1 MIVMSIAGVD
11 PSGGAGILADIK
23 TFQALGVYGTG
34 IVTALTAQNP
44 QMMYSLK
51 AIETDYVEEQIDAVL
66 DSYNVEYIKTGM
78 LYSKDI
84 IKTVSKKIREYNL
97 KAVVDPVM
105 VATSGGELAKDDL
118 SQNLLKYLLPKA
130 ILTTPNVSEAEKLT
144 GIKIADEEKAEIAC
158 EKLGKICNNIITGG
172 HLNGTN
178 ITGIDGKISTF
189 KQELLKTDNV
199 HGSGCNFSAAIVSYL
214 SQKNDLK
221 TSILKASE
229 YTYESIKNGKYG
241 TLIATSDSLFLSL
254 GISTSKTS
262 LILPG
267 FLSIITILSAR

>member
-11 PSGGAGILADIK
+11 PSGGAGIFADIK

-44 QMMYSLK
+44 QKMYSLK
-51 AIETDYVEEQIDAVL
+51 AIETSYVEEQIDAIL
-66 DSYNVEYIKTGM
+66 DTYNVEYIKTGM
-78 LYSKDI
+78 LYSTDI
-84 IKTVSKKIREYNL
+84 IKSVSKKIREYNL

-105 VATSGGELAKDDL
+105 VATSGGELAKNDL
-118 SQNLLKYLLPKA
+118 SQNLLKHLLPKA

-144 GIKIADEEKAEIAC
+144 NIKITNEEEAKKAC
-158 EKLGKICNNIITGG
+158 EKLGKTCNNIITGG
-172 HLNGTN
+172 HLNGINTIN
-178 ITGIDGKISTF
+178 IDGSTSIF
-189 KQELLKTDNV
+189 KQKLLKTDNL

-221 TSILKASE
+221 TSILKASD

-241 TLIATSDSLFLSL
+241 TLIAKL
-254 GISTSKTS
+254 
-262 LILPG
+262 
-267 FLSIITILSAR
+267 

>member
-11 PSGGAGILADIK
+11 PSGGAGIFADIK

-44 QMMYSLK
+44 QKMYSLK
-51 AIETDYVEEQIDAVL
+51 AIETSYVEDQIDAVL
-66 DSYNVEYIKTGM
+66 DTYNVEYIKTGM
-78 LYSKDI
+78 LYSTDI
-84 IKTVSKKIREYNL
+84 IKSVSKKIREYNL

-105 VATSGGELAKDDL
+105 VSTSGGELAKNDL

-144 GIKIADEEKAEIAC
+144 NIKITNEEEAKIAC
-158 EKLGKICNNIITGG
+158 EKLGKTCNNIITGG
-172 HLNGTN
+172 HLNGINTIN
-178 ITGIDGKISTF
+178 IDGTTSIF
-189 KQELLKTDNV
+189 KQKLLKTDNL

-221 TSILKASE
+221 TSILKASD

-241 TLIATSDSLFLSL
+241 TLIAKL
-254 GISTSKTS
+254 
-262 LILPG
+262 
-267 FLSIITILSAR
+267 

>member
-11 PSGGAGILADIK
+11 PSGGAGVFADIK

-44 QMMYSLK
+44 QKMFSLK
-51 AIETDYVEEQIDAVL
+51 AIESSYVEEEIDAVL
-66 DSYNVEYIKTGM
+66 DSYNIEYIKTGM

-84 IKTVSKKIREYNL
+84 IKSVSKKIKEYNL

-105 VATSGGELAKDDL
+105 VATSGGELAKNDL
-118 SQNLLKYLLPKA
+118 AQSLIKYLLPKA

-144 GIKIADEEKAEIAC
+144 KLKITNKEEAKIAC
-158 EKLGKICNNIITGG
+158 EKLSKTCNNIITGG
-172 HLNGTN
+172 HLNGINTMS
-178 ITGIDGKISTF
+178 IDGKISVL
-189 KQELLKTDNV
+189 KQELLKTDNL

-221 TSILKASE
+221 TSILKASD

-241 TLIATSDSLFLSL
+241 TLIAKL
-254 GISTSKTS
+254 
-262 LILPG
+262 
-267 FLSIITILSAR
+267 

>member
-11 PSGGAGILADIK
+11 PSGGAGIFADIK

-44 QMMYSLK
+44 QKMYSLK
-51 AIETDYVEEQIDAVL
+51 AIETSYVEEQIDAVL
-66 DSYNVEYIKTGM
+66 DTYNVEYIKTGM
-78 LYSKDI
+78 LYSTDI
-84 IKTVSKKIREYNL
+84 IKSVSKKIREYNL

-105 VATSGGELAKDDL
+105 VSTSGGELAKNDL

-144 GIKIADEEKAEIAC
+144 NIKITNEEEAKKAC
-158 EKLGKICNNIITGG
+158 EKLGKTCNNIITGG
-172 HLNGTN
+172 HLNGINTIN
-178 ITGIDGKISTF
+178 IDGTTSIF
-189 KQELLKTDNV
+189 KQKLLKTDNL

-221 TSILKASE
+221 TSILKASD

-241 TLIATSDSLFLSL
+241 TLIARL
-254 GISTSKTS
+254 
-262 LILPG
+262 
-267 FLSIITILSAR
+267 

>member
-11 PSGGAGILADIK
+11 PSGGAGIFADIK

-44 QMMYSLK
+44 QKMYSLK
-51 AIETDYVEEQIDAVL
+51 AIETSYVEEQIDAVL
-66 DSYNVEYIKTGM
+66 DTYNVEYIKTGM
-78 LYSKDI
+78 LYSTDI
-84 IKTVSKKIREYNL
+84 IKSVSKKIREYNL

-105 VATSGGELAKDDL
+105 VATSGGELAKNDL

-144 GIKIADEEKAEIAC
+144 NIKITNEEEAKKAC
-158 EKLGKICNNIITGG
+158 EKLGKTCNNIITGG
-172 HLNGTN
+172 HLNGINTIN
-178 ITGIDGKISTF
+178 IDGSTSIF
-189 KQELLKTDNV
+189 KQKLLKTDNL

-214 SQKNDLK
+214 SQENDLK
-221 TSILKASE
+221 TSILKASD

-241 TLIATSDSLFLSL
+241 TLIAKL
-254 GISTSKTS
+254 
-262 LILPG
+262 
-267 FLSIITILSAR
+267 

>member
-11 PSGGAGILADIK
+11 PSGGAGIFADIK

-44 QMMYSLK
+44 QKMYSLK
-51 AIETDYVEEQIDAVL
+51 AIETSYVEEQIDAIL
-66 DSYNVEYIKTGM
+66 DTYNVEYIKTGM
-78 LYSKDI
+78 LYSTDI
-84 IKTVSKKIREYNL
+84 IKSVSKKIREYNL

-105 VATSGGELAKDDL
+105 VATSGGELAKNDL

-144 GIKIADEEKAEIAC
+144 NIKITNEEEAKKAC
-158 EKLGKICNNIITGG
+158 KKLGKTCNNIITGG
-172 HLNGTN
+172 HLNGINTIN
-178 ITGIDGKISTF
+178 IDGSTSIF
-189 KQELLKTDNV
+189 KQKLLKTDNL

-221 TSILKASE
+221 TSILKASD

-241 TLIATSDSLFLSL
+241 TLIAKL
-254 GISTSKTS
+254 
-262 LILPG
+262 
-267 FLSIITILSAR
+267 

>member
-11 PSGGAGILADIK
+11 PSGGAGIIADIK

-44 QMMYSLK
+44 QKMYSLK
-51 AIETDYVEEQIDAVL
+51 AIETSYVEEQIDAIL
-66 DSYNVEYIKTGM
+66 DTYNVEYIKTGM
-78 LYSKDI
+78 LYSTDI
-84 IKTVSKKIREYNL
+84 IKSVSKKIREYNL

-105 VATSGGELAKDDL
+105 VSTSGGELAKNDL

-144 GIKIADEEKAEIAC
+144 NIKITNEEEAKKAC
-158 EKLGKICNNIITGG
+158 EKLGKTCNNIITGG
-172 HLNGTN
+172 HLNGINTIN
-178 ITGIDGKISTF
+178 IDGTTSIF
-189 KQELLKTDNV
+189 KQKLLKTDNL

-221 TSILKASE
+221 TSILKASD

-241 TLIATSDSLFLSL
+241 TLIAKL
-254 GISTSKTS
+254 
-262 LILPG
+262 
-267 FLSIITILSAR
+267 

>member
-97 KAVVDPVM
+97 KAVV
-105 VATSGGELAKDDL
+105 
-118 SQNLLKYLLPKA
+118 PKA

-178 ITGIDGKISTF
+178 ITCIDGKISTF

-241 TLIATSDSLFLSL
+241 TLIAKL
-254 GISTSKTS
+254 
-262 LILPG
+262 
-267 FLSIITILSAR
+267 